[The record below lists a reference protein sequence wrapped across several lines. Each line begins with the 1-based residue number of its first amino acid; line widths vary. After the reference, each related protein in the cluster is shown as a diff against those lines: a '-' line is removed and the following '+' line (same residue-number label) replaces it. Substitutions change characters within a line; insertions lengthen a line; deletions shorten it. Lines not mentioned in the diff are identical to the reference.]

1 MQMFNEVHC
10 DCTRFMSV
18 AETLVRHYGFD
29 VNKIKAMIAERNTN
43 GDFYDKNFVGV
54 NMFFFVKYAFRLDA
68 FGDNLVVTKNEFI
81 YMY

>member
-1 MQMFNEVHC
+1 MFNEVHC

-43 GDFYDKNFVGV
+43 IVGA

-68 FGDNLVVTKNEFI
+68 FGDNIVVTKNEFI

>member
-1 MQMFNEVHC
+1 MQMFNEVHG
-10 DCTRFMSV
+10 DCTKFMGV
-18 AETLVRHYGFD
+18 AETLVKHYGFD
-29 VNKIKAMIAERNTN
+29 VNKIKAMIAKRNDN
-43 GDFYDKNFVGV
+43 GDFYANNFVGA